1 MASSPRHEKSPARI
15 EGTTSA
21 SLPSLKR
28 IGEDEEE
35 GEKGEEVGEEEVEKE
50 EEGDEEGE
58 EEGEE
63 EGVEM
68 GEEEDKKEIEEVEE
82 VGDEADPRSLAFPSS
97 TKSCMT
103 LLTDSVAFSYI
114 ENSLS
119 YFTVFKG
126 SGVRFRLI
134 LTILATPL
142 FTLP

>member
-1 MASSPRHEKSPARI
+1 VASSPRHEKSPARI

-35 GEKGEEVGEEEVEKE
+35 GEEVGVGEGEEVV

-68 GEEEDKKEIEEVEE
+68 GEEEDEKEREDVEE

>member
-15 EGTTSA
+15 EGTTSP

-35 GEKGEEVGEEEVEKE
+35 GEEVGEEEVEMEEKE

-63 EGVEM
+63 EGMEM
-68 GEEEDKKEIEEVEE
+68 GEEEDKKREEVEE
-82 VGDEADPRSLAFPSS
+82 VGEEADPRSLALPSS